1 MKSKCIAIFAIKIE
15 NLKKTKIT
23 DAFRKTLGLSIVYS
37 KCDHG
42 YKKIFKEHK
51 SIEILK
57 TLDLINDIEVHQKI
71 YDHAWRIQ
79 EF

>member
-23 DAFRKTLGLSIVYS
+23 YFFRKTLGLFIVYS

-42 YKKIFKEHK
+42 YQKIFKEDK

-57 TLDLINDIEVHQKI
+57 NLDLINNIEVYQKI
-71 YDHAWRIQ
+71 YDHA
-79 EF
+79 